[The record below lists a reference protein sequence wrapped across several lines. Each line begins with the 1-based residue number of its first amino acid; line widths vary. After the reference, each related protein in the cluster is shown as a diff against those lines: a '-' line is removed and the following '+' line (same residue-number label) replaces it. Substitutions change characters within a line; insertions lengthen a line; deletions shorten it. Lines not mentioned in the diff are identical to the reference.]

1 MIDEGSEFY
10 KRSMNSFLQN
20 NDVEMNS
27 THDEEKFVITERF
40 NKTLKNKIYNYM
52 TSILKNVYIDKLDDI
67 VNQSNDTYHSTMKM
81 KFLM

>member
-1 MIDEGSEFY
+1 
-10 KRSMNSFLQN
+10 MNSFLQN

-52 TSILKNVYIDKLDDI
+52 TSVSKNVYIDKLDDI

>member
-40 NKTLKNKIYNYM
+40 NKTLKNKIYKYM
-52 TSILKNVYIDKLDDI
+52 TSISKNVYIDKLDDI

>member
-52 TSILKNVYIDKLDDI
+52 TSISKNVYIDKLDDI

>member
-1 MIDEGSEFY
+1 
-10 KRSMNSFLQN
+10 MNSFLQN

-40 NKTLKNKIYNYM
+40 NKTLKNKIYKYM
-52 TSILKNVYIDKLDDI
+52 TSISKNVYIDKLDDI

>member
-1 MIDEGSEFY
+1 
-10 KRSMNSFLQN
+10 MNSFLQN

-52 TSILKNVYIDKLDDI
+52 TSVSKNVYIDQLDDI

>member
-1 MIDEGSEFY
+1 
-10 KRSMNSFLQN
+10 MNSFLQN

-52 TSILKNVYIDKLDDI
+52 TSISKNVYIDKLDDI